1 MQAPRIPSFF
11 KTIEN
16 KSFSFE
22 PRYYDEKKERREKL
36 KKGEKTNLKL
46 NKSNRKNNSKGRSTK
61 IIFLIII
68 LSLLAYNFVIN

>member
-1 MQAPRIPSFF
+1 MQAPKIPSFF

-16 KSFSFE
+16 KSFSFD
-22 PRYYDEKKERREKL
+22 PRYYDEKKERRGKL

>member
-11 KTIEN
+11 KTLEN

-22 PRYYDEKKERREKL
+22 PRYYDENKERREKL
-36 KKGEKTNLKL
+36 KKGVKTNIKF
-46 NKSNRKNNSKGRSTK
+46 NKSKRKNNSKGRNLR

-68 LSLLAYNFVIN
+68 LSLLSYNFVIN